1 MAAGIKKIHGF
12 LPEEQD
18 IRPFFN
24 RTEIKEVVRVEMN
37 TTRFGLQDN
46 AIDMIEFLPSFA
58 SGPGD
63 PSINPLGITFTLY
76 QSPHPKA
83 ASLVLL
89 ECSGIKR
96 VSGSGTFYD
105 VTLNYG
111 NFIPGEITTV
121 ESSNSPNPGSPIV
134 SPLQQP
140 PVWSSS
146 SNIVQKQTMT
156 RPNGKFIVHEN
167 GLAITSPISY
177 EEAHTVHTWSF
188 NVNYDSTNYYSDIA
202 SYVGFV
208 GRRND
213 TLFGVRASYWKFT
226 AASSQEMRESY
237 GTGKSRVRFHYLKC
251 QVSFEYNP
259 SDWLDDAKLYSRS
272 TYQRVN
278 GKLIP
283 IKINDLGDRA
293 QEPWP
298 LQTKEPDGDCFG
310 APYNVN
316 PPNID
321 LYAVLDTGYPQTA
334 NIGTVPITYGLNIP

>member
-37 TTRFGLQDN
+37 AKRFDLHDD
-46 AIDMIEFLPSFA
+46 AISMIEFLPSFA
-58 SGPGD
+58 SGPGSTD
-63 PSINPLGITFTLY
+63 FNPLQMTFTLY

-83 ASLVLL
+83 PSLVLL
-89 ECSGIKR
+89 ECTGIKR

-105 VTLNYG
+105 VSLNYG
-111 NFIPGEITTV
+111 NFIPGEITGT
-121 ESSNSPNPGSPIV
+121 PIV

-156 RPNGKFIVHEN
+156 RPNGKFIIHEN

-188 NVNYDSTNYYSDIA
+188 NVNYASTNYYSDIA

-283 IKINDLGDRA
+283 TNKR
-293 QEPWP
+293 
-298 LQTKEPDGDCFG
+298 T
-310 APYNVN
+310 
-316 PPNID
+316 
-321 LYAVLDTGYPQTA
+321 
-334 NIGTVPITYGLNIP
+334 

>member
-12 LPEEQD
+12 IPEEQD
-18 IRPFFN
+18 IRPYFN
-24 RTEIKEVVRVEMN
+24 RTEIKEVVRVEMD
-37 TTRFGLQDN
+37 TTNFGVQDN
-46 AIDMIEFLPSFA
+46 AIDLIDYLPSYA

-63 PSINPLGITFTLY
+63 TNFNPLQITFTFY

-96 VSGSGTFYD
+96 VSDSGTFYD
-105 VTLNYG
+105 ISLNYG
-111 NFIPGEITTV
+111 NFIPGELTTV
-121 ESSNSPNPGSPIV
+121 EGPEKPNPGTPII

-156 RPNGKFIVHEN
+156 KPNGKFIIHEN

-177 EEAHTVHTWSF
+177 EEAHTAHTWTF
-188 NVNYDSTNYYSDIA
+188 NVNYTSINYQSDIA
-202 SYVGFV
+202 NYVGFI
-208 GRRND
+208 GKKTD
-213 TLFGVRASYWKFT
+213 TLFGKIASYWKLT

-237 GTGKSRVRFHYLKC
+237 GTGKSRVTFHYLKC

-259 SDWLDDAKLYSRS
+259 SNWLDDAKLYSRS

-298 LQTKEPDGDCFG
+298 LQTKEPDGDCFA
-310 APYNVN
+310 APYYVN
-316 PPNID
+316 PPNVD

-334 NIGTVPITYGLNIP
+334 NIGIIPSTYGLRIP

>member
-12 LPEEQD
+12 LSEEQD
-18 IRPFFN
+18 IKPFFN

-37 TTRFGLQDN
+37 TTSFGLQDN
-46 AIDMIEFLPSFA
+46 AIDLIEYLPSYA

-63 PSINPLGITFTLY
+63 TTFNPLQMTFTLY

-105 VTLNYG
+105 VSLNYG

-121 ESSNSPNPGSPIV
+121 ENSNSPNPGTPII
-134 SPLQQP
+134 SPLKQP

-156 RPNGKFIVHEN
+156 KPNGDPIIHEN
-167 GLAITSPISY
+167 GLALTSPITY
-177 EEAHTVHTWSF
+177 EESHTVHTWSF
-188 NVNYDSTNYYSDIA
+188 NVNYASIDYSSDIA
-202 SYVGFV
+202 NYVGFV
-208 GRRND
+208 GKRSES
-213 TLFGVRASYWKFT
+213 LFGIRASYWKFT

-259 SDWLDDAKLYSRS
+259 SDWINDAKLYSRS

-293 QEPWP
+293 QEPWT
-298 LQTKEPDGDCFG
+298 LQEKEPDGDCF
-310 APYNVN
+310 AVPYNVN
-316 PPNID
+316 PPNIS
-321 LYAVLDTGYPQTA
+321 LYAVLKTGYPQTA
-334 NIGTVPITYGLNIP
+334 NIGIVPSTYGLAIP